1 MKNSTYVFE
10 ENSKILSEIV
20 KTYCKQE
27 FYVTKDYEDIENF
40 EEYFFETYF
49 LRNELDNIFKD
60 NPGLDVAYKTADG
73 KYFYT
78 ENGAQNH
85 ALTLKNQEVKKVVAS
100 DERQVTSDE
109 SDESDKVDTLD
120 ESDKTGKRVDPNKR

>member
-40 EEYFFETYF
+40 EEYFF
-49 LRNELDNIFKD
+49 
-60 NPGLDVAYKTADG
+60 
-73 KYFYT
+73 
-78 ENGAQNH
+78 
-85 ALTLKNQEVKKVVAS
+85 
-100 DERQVTSDE
+100 
-109 SDESDKVDTLD
+109 
-120 ESDKTGKRVDPNKR
+120 

>member
-1 MKNSTYVFE
+1 M
-10 ENSKILSEIV
+10 
-20 KTYCKQE
+20 
-27 FYVTKDYEDIENF
+27 
-40 EEYFFETYF
+40 
-49 LRNELDNIFKD
+49 DNIFKD

-78 ENGAQNH
+78 ENSAQNH

-109 SDESDKVDTLD
+109 SDELDKVDTLD

>member
-27 FYVTKDYEDIENF
+27 FYVTKNYEDIENF

-60 NPGLDVAYKTADG
+60 NNYFYKTF
-73 KYFYT
+73 KEIFYP
-78 ENGAQNH
+78 E
-85 ALTLKNQEVKKVVAS
+85 
-100 DERQVTSDE
+100 
-109 SDESDKVDTLD
+109 LD
-120 ESDKTGKRVDPNKR
+120 LNKE